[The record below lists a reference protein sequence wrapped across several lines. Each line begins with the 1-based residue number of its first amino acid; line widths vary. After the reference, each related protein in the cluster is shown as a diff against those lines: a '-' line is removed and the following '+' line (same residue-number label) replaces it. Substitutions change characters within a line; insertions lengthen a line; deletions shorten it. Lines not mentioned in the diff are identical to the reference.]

1 MLSRLGVAASV
12 PAIAVLLTTA
22 FATAQQPA
30 QQPPAGSGS
39 RQGTTSQTER
49 SARDIEPLQL
59 PTTQGP
65 PITAYPL
72 ELLGLLATPTQRSPV
87 VVVPSI
93 SVSEEYNDNIFLD
106 NTIKQSDFITGF
118 SPALSLIVNQP
129 WWELKA
135 GYSFTAEIYAKESR
149 FNDALSR
156 QYFVGSALFRP
167 TQGLIL
173 TLSDSFANDRS
184 TNVTAQV
191 STGRQESWSNTFAPG
206 LTYQMT
212 PRASLSL
219 GASYTVLRFLGQGS
233 GLDSDNYGFL
243 SNVGYAF
250 TPRLSGF
257 IGYNFNYIDLEVGD
271 NSQTHNP
278 ALGFG
283 YQVTPTLSV
292 TLSGGPAITLI
303 AGDTFVTPAGTVAI
317 TQLFR
322 WGSIGLQYTRG
333 VTPAG
338 GFGGSSDTQSVSAT
352 VTVATW
358 LQGLFV
364 SFSPA
369 YSTSESVDDRDPNRV
384 DVQAFTLTL
393 AAYYQLAR
401 YVSLFGGYTFLH
413 QRTGGASSQ
422 QVDVDQNRVR
432 VGLQFGYPF
441 NLD

>member
-22 FATAQQPA
+22 FATAQQP
-30 QQPPAGSGS
+30 PAGSGS
-39 RQGTTSQTER
+39 RQGTTSQPER
-49 SARDIEPLQL
+49 STRDSEPLQL
-59 PTTQGP
+59 PATLGA
-65 PITAYPL
+65 PITTYPL
-72 ELLGLLATPTQRSPV
+72 ELLGLLATPTQRSPIIFT
-87 VVVPSI
+87 PSI
-93 SVSEEYNDNIFLD
+93 AVSEEYNDNIFLD
-106 NTIKQSDFITGF
+106 NRNKQSDFITGF

-173 TLSDSFANDRS
+173 TLSDTFANDRS

-191 STGRQESWSNTFAPG
+191 STGRQESFSNTFAPG

-219 GASYTVLRFLGQGS
+219 GASYTVLRFVGQGS

-278 ALGFG
+278 TLGLS
-283 YQVTPTLSV
+283 YQVTQTLSV

-303 AGDTFVTPAGTVAI
+303 GGDTFITPAGSLAI

-338 GFGGSSDTQSVSAT
+338 GFGGSSDTQSVSGT
-352 VTVATW
+352 VMVSTL

-364 SFSPA
+364 SLTPA
-369 YSTSESVDDRDPNRV
+369 YSSSESVDDRDPNRV

-393 AAYYQLAR
+393 NAYYQLAR
-401 YVSLFGGYTFLH
+401 YMSAFGGYTFLH

>member
-1 MLSRLGVAASV
+1 MLSRLGAAGSTL
-12 PAIAVLLTTA
+12 AIAVLVTTA
-22 FATAQQPA
+22 LATAQQP
-30 QQPPAGSGS
+30 PPAGSGS

-49 SARDIEPLQL
+49 STREREPLSL
-59 PTTQGP
+59 PTTLGP
-65 PITAYPL
+65 PITSYPL
-72 ELLGLLATPTQRSPV
+72 ELLGLVATPTQRSPV
-87 VVVPSI
+87 IVVPSI

-106 NTIKQSDFITGF
+106 NRIKQSDFITGF

-156 QYFVGSALFRP
+156 QYFIASALFRP
-167 TQGLIL
+167 TPGLTL
-173 TLSDSFANDRS
+173 TLSDTFANDRS

-219 GASYTVLRFLGQGS
+219 GASYTALRFLGRG
-233 GLDSDNYGFL
+233 GGIDSDSYGFL

-250 TPRLSGF
+250 TQRLSGF
-257 IGYNFNYIDLEVGD
+257 IGYNFTYLDIELGD
-271 NSQTHNP
+271 SSQTHNP
-278 ALGFG
+278 IVGFG
-283 YQVTPTLSV
+283 YQLTPTLSV

-303 AGDTFVTPAGTVAI
+303 RGDTFITPAGTAAI

-322 WGSIGLQYTRG
+322 WGTIGLQYTRG

-338 GFGGSSDTQSVSAT
+338 GFGGSSDTQSVSGT
-352 VTVATW
+352 VTASTL
-358 LQGLFV
+358 LQGLLV
-364 SFSPA
+364 TFSPA

-384 DVQAFTLTL
+384 DVDAFTLTL
-393 AAYYQLAR
+393 NAYYQLAR
-401 YVSLFGGYTFLH
+401 YASLFGGYTFLH
-413 QRTGGASSQ
+413 QRTGGRSTQ

-432 VGLQFGYPF
+432 FGVQFGYPF
-441 NLD
+441 NFD

>member
-1 MLSRLGVAASV
+1 MLSRLGAAGSML
-12 PAIAVLLTTA
+12 AIAVLLTPA
-22 FATAQQPA
+22 LATA

-49 SARDIEPLQL
+49 STRESEPAL
-59 PTTQGP
+59 PPTLGA
-65 PITAYPL
+65 PITTYPL
-72 ELLGLLATPTQRSPV
+72 ELLGLLATPTQRSPIV
-87 VVVPSI
+87 FTPSLA
-93 SVSEEYNDNIFLD
+93 VSEEYNDNIFLD
-106 NTIKQSDFITGF
+106 NRVRQSDFITGF

-173 TLSDSFANDRS
+173 TVSDTFANDRS

-191 STGRQESWSNTFAPG
+191 STGRQESWSNTIAPG
-206 LTYQMT
+206 LTYQLT
-212 PRASLSL
+212 PRTSLNL
-219 GASYTVLRFLGQGS
+219 GVSYTALRFLGRGG

-243 SNVGYAF
+243 SSVGYAF

-257 IGYNFNYIDLEVGD
+257 VGYNFNYIDLEVGD

-278 ALGFG
+278 ILGFS
-283 YQVTPTLSV
+283 YQITPTLTV

-303 AGDTFVTPAGTVAI
+303 GGDTFVTPAGTAAI
-317 TQLFR
+317 TQLVR

-338 GFGGSSDTQSVSAT
+338 GFGGSSDTQSVSGT
-352 VTVATW
+352 VMVSTL
-358 LQGLFV
+358 LQGLFL
-364 SFSPA
+364 SLTPA
-369 YSTSESVDDRDPNRV
+369 YSSSESVDDRDPNRV
-384 DVQAFTLTL
+384 DVQAFTLSL
-393 AAYYQLAR
+393 VGYYQVAR

-413 QRTGGASSQ
+413 QRTGGRSTQ